1 MQTNVLFDCSTFISH
16 RIQHSEFE
24 TFETILK
31 YCINTTLPRTT
42 KVLMRM
48 E

>member
-31 YCINTTLPRTT
+31 YCINNLTPYH
-42 KVLMRM
+42 KSIN
-48 E
+48 EN